1 MKYWQIIAD
10 NLENRSW
17 SLGWVSAV
25 DSQGRTIFITNSD
38 NVLDAP
44 RLDAGSSAPDSNI
57 GTSAH
62 DCNKGSN
69 GPGSNMDNNVL
80 GNNKPKLALGR
91 KQATPSATANTSG
104 RRFS

>member
-10 NLENRSW
+10 NRKNRSW

-38 NVLDAP
+38 NALSAP
-44 RLDAGSSAPDSNI
+44 RLGAGSSAPDSNI
-57 GTSAH
+57 GSSAH
-62 DCNKGSN
+62 YCNKGTN